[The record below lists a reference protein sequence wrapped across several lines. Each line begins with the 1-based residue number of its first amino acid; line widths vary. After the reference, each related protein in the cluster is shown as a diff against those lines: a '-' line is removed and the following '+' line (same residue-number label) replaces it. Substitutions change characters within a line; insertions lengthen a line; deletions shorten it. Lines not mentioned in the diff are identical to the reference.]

1 MDRRNNQDNILT
13 ERRPTNCGHRGH
25 LHHKERQM
33 KQRMDS
39 IVKQAKR
46 TGSKVSQR
54 LKQEDA
60 PMLAKVCALR
70 QEEKESSRI
79 RVWGPYQEGAA
90 KFRLKVSEGSVERN
104 LTFRTREEAEAVK
117 DDLLRKL
124 SRVKQITIADALE
137 EWSQHLMEVRGLKP
151 KSARWVV
158 QVSRFWLPLD
168 KPLAQITA
176 PDAKQL
182 YSEHVSRPCPRTKKP
197 PSAATHHEQLLLVR
211 RFWDWGIEQGYCR
224 DNPWKSVRKIGRKPK
239 GKPQLRID
247 EARRL
252 EAVAMERAKAGDA
265 AALGVLL
272 MIYLGLRQG
281 EVAVRVARDVDDE
294 GRVLWIPSGKTI
306 NARRRLK
313 VPEHLQP
320 LVVALARPQR
330 PDGLIFYPEDIV
342 FHHSYYVN
350 YVRRLCRTAGVP
362 EVVPHSLRGLH
373 ATLALDG
380 GATADAVA
388 KALGH
393 GSFAITRQHYAS
405 PSSVDNARSGRVA
418 AALGVRPPTKELAAL
433 LSSLSQEQLAEL
445 FSALPTR
452 PLHAP
457 HPEENSPD

>member
-1 MDRRNNQDNILT
+1 
-13 ERRPTNCGHRGH
+13 
-25 LHHKERQM
+25 
-33 KQRMDS
+33 
-39 IVKQAKR
+39 
-46 TGSKVSQR
+46 
-54 LKQEDA
+54 
-60 PMLAKVCALR
+60 
-70 QEEKESSRI
+70 
-79 RVWGPYQEGAA
+79 
-90 KFRLKVSEGSVERN
+90 
-104 LTFRTREEAEAVK
+104 
-117 DDLLRKL
+117 
-124 SRVKQITIADALE
+124 
-137 EWSQHLMEVRGLKP
+137 
-151 KSARWVV
+151 
-158 QVSRFWLPLD
+158 
-168 KPLAQITA
+168 
-176 PDAKQL
+176 
-182 YSEHVSRPCPRTKKP
+182 
-197 PSAATHHEQLLLVR
+197 
-211 RFWDWGIEQGYCR
+211 
-224 DNPWKSVRKIGRKPK
+224 
-239 GKPQLRID
+239 
-247 EARRL
+247 
-252 EAVAMERAKAGDA
+252 
-265 AALGVLL
+265 

-281 EVAVRVARDVDDE
+281 EVAVRIARDVDDE

-320 LVVALARPQR
+320 LVVALARSQR
-330 PDGLIFYPEDIV
+330 PDGLVFYPEDIV

-350 YVRRLCRTAGVP
+350 YLRRLCRTAGVP

-418 AALGVRPPTKELAAL
+418 ATLGVRPQTKELAAL